1 MEINKEIID
10 RIMITSKR
18 SAELSDYKKRLK
30 RREEIEIEKL
40 NRLPKEEQDKKY
52 LGY

>member
-1 MEINKEIID
+1 METKKEIIN
-10 RIMITSKR
+10 RIMNTRKID
-18 SAELSDYKKRLK
+18 AELSNYKKRLK

-52 LGY
+52 VGY

>member
-1 MEINKEIID
+1 MEIKKEIID
-10 RIMITSKR
+10 RIMTTNKR

-30 RREEIEIEKL
+30 RREEIERTNLYKK
-40 NRLPKEEQDKKY
+40 PKEEIDKKY